1 MSNDY
6 ISMLEERMS
15 QKTQEIN
22 NLKDQLQMEKMQY
35 QQEIRTLE
43 QEVKALRMDNRDL
56 KQMNDSLVQKN
67 DNLDKVI
74 SRQAIELETW
84 NKAKP
89 TTKEEQHKAT
99 RGELKR
105 DMAQDKQRYKLL
117 KILIVVVG
125 FIVIA
130 CLGDTAFSNVM
141 TFILLGIGLVLT
153 LFVVVGIPLLLI
165 FRGTLV
171 AFMKAKSDK

>member
-22 NLKDQLQMEKMQY
+22 NLKDQLQMEKMQH
-35 QQEIRTLE
+35 QQEMRTLE

-67 DNLDKVI
+67 DNLDRII
-74 SRQAIELETW
+74 SKQTIELETW
-84 NKAKP
+84 NKARP
-89 TTKEEQHKAT
+89 QKEEQHKAT

>member
-1 MSNDY
+1 MSKEY
-6 ISMLEERMS
+6 IEMLESRMS
-15 QKTQEIN
+15 EKTKEISD
-22 NLKDQLQMEKMQY
+22 LKELLESERRLHNQDMRM
-35 QQEIRTLE
+35 LE
-43 QEVKALRMDNRDL
+43 QEVKILKTDNREL
-56 KQMNDSLVQKN
+56 KQMNDSLIQKN
-67 DNLDKVI
+67 DNLDRII
-74 SRQAIELETW
+74 SKQTIELETW
-84 NKAKP
+84 NKARP
-89 TTKEEQHKAT
+89 QKEEQHKTT

>member
-22 NLKDQLQMEKMQY
+22 NLKDQLQMEKMQH
-35 QQEIRTLE
+35 QQEMRTLE

-67 DNLDKVI
+67 DNLDRII
-74 SRQAIELETW
+74 SKQTIELETW
-84 NKAKP
+84 NKARP
-89 TTKEEQHKAT
+89 QKEEQHKAT

-141 TFILLGIGLVLT
+141 TFILLGIGLALT

>member
-35 QQEIRTLE
+35 QQEMRALE

-67 DNLDKVI
+67 DNLDRII
-74 SRQAIELETW
+74 SKQTIELETW
-84 NKAKP
+84 NKARP
-89 TTKEEQHKAT
+89 QKEEQHKTT

-130 CLGDTAFSNVM
+130 SMGEVAFSNVM
-141 TFILLGIGLVLT
+141 TFILLGIALVLT

-171 AFMKAKSDK
+171 AFMKSKSDK

>member
-1 MSNDY
+1 MSKEY
-6 ISMLEERMS
+6 IEMLESRMS
-15 QKTQEIN
+15 EKTKEISD
-22 NLKDQLQMEKMQY
+22 LKELLESERRLHSQDMR
-35 QQEIRTLE
+35 ILE
-43 QEVKALRMDNRDL
+43 QEVKILKTDNREL

-67 DNLDKVI
+67 DNLDRII
-74 SRQAIELETW
+74 SKQTIELETW
-84 NKAKP
+84 NKARP
-89 TTKEEQHKAT
+89 TTKEEQHKTT

-141 TFILLGIGLVLT
+141 TFILLGIALVLT

-165 FRGTLV
+165 FRGTLI

>member
-1 MSNDY
+1 MSKEY
-6 ISMLEERMS
+6 IEMLESRMS
-15 QKTQEIN
+15 EKTKEISD
-22 NLKDQLQMEKMQY
+22 LKELLESERRLHNQDMR
-35 QQEIRTLE
+35 ILE
-43 QEVKALRMDNRDL
+43 QEVKALKTDNREL

-67 DNLDKVI
+67 DNLDRII
-74 SRQAIELETW
+74 SKQTIELETW
-84 NKAKP
+84 NKARP
-89 TTKEEQHKAT
+89 QKEEQHKTT

-125 FIVIA
+125 FILIA
-130 CLGDTAFSNVM
+130 SMGEVAFSNVM
-141 TFILLGIGLVLT
+141 TFILLGIALVLT

>member
-1 MSNDY
+1 MSKEY
-6 ISMLEERMS
+6 IEMLESRMS
-15 QKTQEIN
+15 EKTKEISD
-22 NLKDQLQMEKMQY
+22 LKELLESERRLHNQDMRM
-35 QQEIRTLE
+35 LE
-43 QEVKALRMDNRDL
+43 QEVKILKTDNREL
-56 KQMNDSLVQKN
+56 KQMNDSLIQKN
-67 DNLDKVI
+67 DNLDRII
-74 SRQAIELETW
+74 SKQTIELETW
-84 NKAKP
+84 NKARP
-89 TTKEEQHKAT
+89 QKEEQHKTT

-141 TFILLGIGLVLT
+141 TFILLGIGLALT

>member
-1 MSNDY
+1 MGNDY

-35 QQEIRTLE
+35 QQEMRALE

-67 DNLDKVI
+67 DNLDRII
-74 SRQAIELETW
+74 SKQAIELETW
-84 NKAKP
+84 NKARP
-89 TTKEEQHKAT
+89 QKEEQHKTT

-130 CLGDTAFSNVM
+130 SMGEVAFSNVM

>member
-1 MSNDY
+1 MGNDY

-22 NLKDQLQMEKMQY
+22 NLKDQLQMEKMQH
-35 QQEIRTLE
+35 QQEMRTLE

-67 DNLDKVI
+67 DNLDRII
-74 SRQAIELETW
+74 SKQTIELETW
-84 NKAKP
+84 NKARP

>member
-35 QQEIRTLE
+35 QQEMRTLE

-89 TTKEEQHKAT
+89 VKEETHKTT

-105 DMAQDKQRYKLL
+105 DMVQDKQRYKLL
-117 KILIVVVG
+117 KILIIIIG
-125 FIVIA
+125 FVLIA
-130 CLGDTAFSNVM
+130 SMGEVAFSNVM
-141 TFILLGIGLVLT
+141 TFILLGIALVLT

-165 FRGTLV
+165 FRGTLI

>member
-1 MSNDY
+1 MSKEY
-6 ISMLEERMS
+6 IEMLESRMS
-15 QKTQEIN
+15 EKTKEISD
-22 NLKDQLQMEKMQY
+22 LKELLESERRLHNQDMR
-35 QQEIRTLE
+35 ILE
-43 QEVKALRMDNRDL
+43 QEVKALKTDNREL

-67 DNLDKVI
+67 DNLDRII
-74 SRQAIELETW
+74 SKQTIELETW
-84 NKAKP
+84 NKARP
-89 TTKEEQHKAT
+89 QKEDQHKTT

-125 FIVIA
+125 FILIA
-130 CLGDTAFSNVM
+130 SMGEVAFSNVM
-141 TFILLGIGLVLT
+141 TFILLGIALVLT

>member
-1 MSNDY
+1 MSKEY
-6 ISMLEERMS
+6 IEMLESRMS
-15 QKTQEIN
+15 EKTKEISD
-22 NLKDQLQMEKMQY
+22 LKELLESERRLHNQDMR
-35 QQEIRTLE
+35 ILE
-43 QEVKALRMDNRDL
+43 QEVKALKTDTREL

-67 DNLDKVI
+67 DNLDRII
-74 SRQAIELETW
+74 SKQTIELETW
-84 NKAKP
+84 NKARP
-89 TTKEEQHKAT
+89 QKEEQHKTT

-125 FIVIA
+125 FILIA
-130 CLGDTAFSNVM
+130 SMGEVAFSNVM
-141 TFILLGIGLVLT
+141 TFILLGIALVLT

>member
-1 MSNDY
+1 MGNDY

-35 QQEIRTLE
+35 QQEMRTLE

-89 TTKEEQHKAT
+89 VKEEQHKTT

-125 FIVIA
+125 FILIA
-130 CLGDTAFSNVM
+130 SMGEVAFSNVM
-141 TFILLGIGLVLT
+141 TFILLGIALVLT
-153 LFVVVGIPLLLI
+153 LFIVVGIPLLLI

>member
-35 QQEIRTLE
+35 QQEMRTLE

-89 TTKEEQHKAT
+89 QKEEQHKTT

-105 DMAQDKQRYKLL
+105 DMVQDKQRYKLL
-117 KILIVVVG
+117 KILIIIIG
-125 FIVIA
+125 FVLIA
-130 CLGDTAFSNVM
+130 SMGEVAFSNVM
-141 TFILLGIGLVLT
+141 TFILLGIALVLT